1 MKMLINTLQISVT
14 RSVTVIGPRHKESLN
29 LYVTFHELIVAVPVL
44 MRMFET
50 FCFLFDAHLVEMSR
64 VDLSGQRFGRWQV
77 LELAPTRYQDRW
89 PQWLCLCACDRG
101 VIRTVRTSEL
111 RLGKSKSCGCVSAEK
126 ARGRGYASLPDLTG
140 RRFGRLVVIAFAGR
154 KADGMPEMTHHDQRE
169 IKRLR
174 PVWRCRCDCGDERVI
189 RQECL
194 LQGHTTSCGC
204 YQKEKMR
211 ILQRSAHAALKILSS
226 TPKLLQR

>member
-1 MKMLINTLQISVT
+1 MKMLINALQISVT
-14 RSVTVIGPRHKESLN
+14 RSVTVVGPRHKESLN
-29 LYVTFHELIVAVPVL
+29 LYVTLHELIVAVPVFT
-44 MRMFET
+44 RMIET
-50 FCFLFDAHLVEMSR
+50 FCFLFDAHLFEMSR
-64 VDLSGQRFGRWQV
+64 VDLAGQRFGRWQV

-101 VIRTVRTSEL
+101 VIRAVRTSEL

-126 ARGRGYASLPDLTG
+126 ARARSYARLQDLTG

-154 KADGMPEMTHHDQRE
+154 KADSMSEMTHTEHRE
-169 IKRLR
+169 TKRLR
-174 PVWRCRCDCGDERVI
+174 PVWRCRCDCGDERII

-194 LQGHTTSCGC
+194 LRGHTISCGC

-211 ILQRSAHAALKILSS
+211 MLQRSAHAALKILTS
-226 TPKLLQR
+226 TQLLQR